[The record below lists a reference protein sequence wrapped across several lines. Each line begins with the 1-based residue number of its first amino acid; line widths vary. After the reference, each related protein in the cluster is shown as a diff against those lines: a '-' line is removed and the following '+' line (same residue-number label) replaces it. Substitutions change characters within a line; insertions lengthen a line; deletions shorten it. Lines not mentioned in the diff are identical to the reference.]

1 MFLPRRAIRGGFGRS
16 HDNDGGFLVGLYGGT
31 VDETTISDSVI
42 YAPKNEPQNYSR
54 YTND

>member
-42 YAPKNEPQNYSR
+42 YAPKNEPQDYSR